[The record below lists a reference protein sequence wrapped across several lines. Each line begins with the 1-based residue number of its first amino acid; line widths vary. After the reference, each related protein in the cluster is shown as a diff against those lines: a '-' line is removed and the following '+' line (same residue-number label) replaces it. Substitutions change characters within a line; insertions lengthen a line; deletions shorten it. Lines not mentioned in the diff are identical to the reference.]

1 VASWLGFARA
11 LDDASFA
18 EQRLLLALALVAE
31 EWEPLERDHA
41 VARFGAGILVHVQLE
56 VARYRV
62 DLALVAPA
70 DPGLRL
76 IVEIDGQRGHASW
89 QQAQND
95 RRRDREL
102 VARGW
107 AVVRF
112 GASEVIGA
120 PLTVALEVTRILQR
134 RAELVGPGLAR
145 AVPRGQMRLRFG

>member
-1 VASWLGFARA
+1 MSSWLGFAHA
-11 LDDASFA
+11 LDGASFA
-18 EQRLLLALALVAE
+18 EARLLLALALVAD

-56 VARYRV
+56 VARYHV

-70 DPGLRL
+70 HPGLRL
-76 IVEIDGQRGHASW
+76 IVEVDGQRGHASW
-89 QQAQND
+89 QQAQSD

-107 AVVRF
+107 CVVRF
-112 GASEVIGA
+112 VASEIVNA
-120 PLTVALEVTRILQR
+120 PVSAALEVVRLVQR